1 MENIAERLVN
11 FYLVHVKPFS
21 SLYKFYCFKVSKLK
35 TILTVNHTNDAIFPG
50 LYFPRM
56 RNAVYFVVGS
66 WCLGALVLGCAYNS
80 LLISYILGSNSEP
93 LVDSL
98 AKLVKNPNVQLV
110 VEKGRGIELALLVLK
125 NKN

>member
-1 MENIAERLVN
+1 
-11 FYLVHVKPFS
+11 
-21 SLYKFYCFKVSKLK
+21 
-35 TILTVNHTNDAIFPG
+35 
-50 LYFPRM
+50 M